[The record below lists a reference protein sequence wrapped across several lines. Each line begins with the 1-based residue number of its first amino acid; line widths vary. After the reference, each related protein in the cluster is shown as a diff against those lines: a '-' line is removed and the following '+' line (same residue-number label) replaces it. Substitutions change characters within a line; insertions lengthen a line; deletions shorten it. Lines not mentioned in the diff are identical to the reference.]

1 MRLLHERSGTAGSLH
16 PITRQP
22 RVVGVRRRGA
32 AAKQPEAHEAPTPP
46 RDDGRTQLYRTL
58 DALKQPGANA
68 EKDTQ
73 AAQSVVDAIRGAT
86 QMQSDAGL
94 KDH

>member
-1 MRLLHERSGTAGSLH
+1 MKAVARLALCIPLLAGPALAACA
-16 PITRQP
+16 
-22 RVVGVRRRGA
+22 GGGA
-32 AAKQPEAHEAPTPP
+32 AAKQPEAHEAPPPP

-73 AAQSVVDAIRGAT
+73 AAQSVVDAIRGAA
-86 QMQSDAGL
+86 QMQGDAGL
-94 KDH
+94 RDH

>member
-1 MRLLHERSGTAGSLH
+1 MKAAARLALCIPLLVGPALAACAG
-16 PITRQP
+16 
-22 RVVGVRRRGA
+22 GGA
-32 AAKQPEAHEAPTPP
+32 VAKQPEAHEAPLPP
-46 RDDGRTQLYRTL
+46 RDGGGTQLYRAL

-86 QMQSDAGL
+86 QMQADAGPR
-94 KDH
+94 DH